1 MATAYL
7 KLKNDDGSFRE
18 YRKEKIKARWV
29 KEAFKHS
36 QEIERM
42 ERKGDIVGVIDTR
55 LKFTCDFFGD
65 KDLTPEAILDG
76 LENDELIDTL
86 DGLFDTIV
94 GRKKKDNNEQGN
106 G

>member
-1 MATAYL
+1 M
-7 KLKNDDGSFRE
+7 
-18 YRKEKIKARWV
+18 
-29 KEAFKHS
+29 
-36 QEIERM
+36 
-42 ERKGDIVGVIDTR
+42 GVIDTR